1 MTKSAKLLLVGA
13 FCISD
18 GYEYLQKYI
27 FHSFLIVLM
36 IDLQQFFSILLVG
49 MVYDFKNN
57 LDMVWKKK
65 DVCFTRSVTK

>member
-1 MTKSAKLLLVGA
+1 MIESAELLLVGT

-36 IDLQQFFSILLVG
+36 VDLQQIFSILLVG
-49 MVYDFKNN
+49 MV
-57 LDMVWKKK
+57 
-65 DVCFTRSVTK
+65 TK